1 MIVQQITHYPPK
13 ADVLLSRMSL
23 RLKPLAHKLLEKHA
37 CLSWFS
43 QASLHLSYGW
53 QGGPVRQS
61 LYNKLEEQNDW

>member
-13 ADVLLSRMSL
+13 ADE
-23 RLKPLAHKLLEKHA
+23 PLAHKLLEKHA

-53 QGGPVRQS
+53 QGGPVRRN
-61 LYNKLEEQNDW
+61 LCIKAEVCNDR